1 MLHQPD
7 PPPAP
12 MLSARCHFPQ
22 ESRMSLIAEILPARS
37 RDLGGFTVQRLLP
50 AATRQMV
57 GPFIFLDHI
66 GPAAFAP
73 GEGVDIPPHP
83 HIGLATVTYLFEGA
97 LLHRDSLG
105 TVQEI
110 HPGDVNWMS
119 AGRGIAHSERTP
131 VALRLDGAR
140 LHGLQ
145 FWVALPL
152 ENEEDAPDFQHHP
165 RTALPR
171 VQGKNY
177 TLTLIAGRGWG
188 LASPVRTPCPLVYAD
203 VEFTGSGCF
212 PLPAEHEER
221 ALYVVSGSI
230 SLEGDVLAPGQ
241 VYVLEKQLPAVLET
255 QGPARLV
262 VFGGTALAEPRR
274 IWWNFV
280 ASSPALIA
288 EARRR
293 WADEE
298 FAPVPGE
305 TERLPLPV
313 R

>member
-1 MLHQPD
+1 
-7 PPPAP
+7 
-12 MLSARCHFPQ
+12 
-22 ESRMSLIAEILPARS
+22 MSVIAEILPARP

-50 AATRQMV
+50 ATTRQMV

-66 GPAAFAP
+66 GPAEFAP
-73 GEGVDIPPHP
+73 GAGVDIPPHP

-131 VALRLDGAR
+131 AALRLDGAH

-152 ENEEDAPDFQHHP
+152 AHERDEPAFQHFP
-165 RTALPR
+165 RASLPR
-171 VQGKNY
+171 IEGKNY

-188 LASPVRTPCPLVYAD
+188 LASPVQTPCPLFYAD
-203 VEFTGSGCF
+203 VEFRDAGCF

-221 ALYVVSGSI
+221 ALYVVSGSAT
-230 SLEGDVLAPGQ
+230 LEGETLQPGRIHVLG
-241 VYVLEKQLPAVLET
+241 KHLPAVLET
-255 QGPARLV
+255 PAAARLV
-262 VFGGTALAEPRR
+262 IFGGAAHPEPRR

-280 ASSPALIA
+280 ASDAALIA
-288 EARRR
+288 EARQR
-293 WADEE
+293 WADDG

-305 TERLPLPV
+305 SERLPLPV